1 MVLEAAF
8 LAAEERGSQ
17 GPITLDHIVDAL
29 KHEYQK
35 QGKLVMKTDLGRYSR
50 VV

>member
-1 MVLEAAF
+1 VIE
-8 LAAEERGSQ
+8 
-17 GPITLDHIVDAL
+17 AL

-35 QGKLVMKTDLGRYSR
+35 QGKLVMKTDLGRFAR